1 MTVSPLRFPLSTAH
15 NRKRR
20 SFHPLQQK
28 TVKSKP
34 VLAHSSL
41 VETSASAEM
50 SVHTEPKREYPAM
63 EEQLNSIFRE
73 KTSIW
78 VDSRDSSDTED
89 EETWTLKRASPI
101 TEEEDDD
108 ADQYH
113 EYESPSKRAKVQTV
127 LWESRLSDDEPF
139 SLDDILLGAR

>member
-1 MTVSPLRFPLSTAH
+1 MTVSPLRYPLSTAH

-34 VLAHSSL
+34 VLARASS
-41 VETSASAEM
+41 VDISTSAEM

-101 TEEEDDD
+101 TEEDDDD
-108 ADQYH
+108 ANDYH
-113 EYESPSKRAKVQTV
+113 VYESPSKRAKVQTV
-127 LWESRLSDDEPF
+127 LWESHLSDDEPF
-139 SLDDILLGAR
+139 SLEDMLGAR